1 MKVGIVGAGGIV
13 SKILP
18 TLKQLKDVE
27 LYAIAAATTE
37 EAADFIQ
44 KNRCFQ
50 KAYGSCEELVSDSL
64 VEFVYIA
71 TPHSSHYENIMTA
84 LKHGKPVLCEKAF
97 TINSVQAEN
106 VRRYAKEKNLFVAE
120 AMWFKYMP
128 SRKIIKTLLDS
139 GIIGKV
145 HALTGNLSYKLI
157 ENKRLTDITQA
168 GGALLDVG
176 IYGIAFA
183 LLYFGNDIERV
194 DSSVQMTDT
203 GVDGMESV
211 TIHFKDGRIAVL
223 TSGIYARSD
232 RHGVFYGEKG
242 YIVLDNINN
251 SRVAEVFD
259 LNDTLIKRID
269 MPEQISGY
277 EFEWEECIQAIKS
290 GKTESPSMP
299 LSDTISVLTV
309 CDTIRK
315 QCGLKYP
322 SEE

>member
-27 LYAIAAATTE
+27 LYSIAAATLK
-37 EAADFIQ
+37 EATDFAAQ
-44 KNRCFQ
+44 NGCFQ
-50 KAYGSCEELVSDSL
+50 KAYGSCEELVSDPL
-64 VEFVYIA
+64 VELIYIA
-71 TPHSSHYENIMTA
+71 TPHSSHYENIMAA
-84 LKHGKPVLCEKAF
+84 LKHNKSVLCEKAF
-97 TINSVQAEN
+97 TINSIQAEK
-106 VRRYAKEKNLFVAE
+106 VRHYAKEKNLFVAE

-128 SRKIIKTLLDS
+128 SRNIIKSLLDS
-139 GIIGKV
+139 GIIGNV
-145 HALTGNLSYKLI
+145 HALTGNLSYRLI
-157 ENKRLTDITQA
+157 ENKRLNDITQA

-194 DSSVQMTDT
+194 DSSVHMTNT

-211 TIHFKDGRIAVL
+211 TIHFKNGRMAVL

-251 SRVAEVFD
+251 CRVAKVFD
-259 LNDTLIKRID
+259 LNDTLIKRVD

-277 EFEWEECIQAIKS
+277 EFEWEECIQTIKS
-290 GKTESPSMP
+290 GKTEAPSMP
-299 LSDTISVLTV
+299 LADTISVLTV
-309 CDTIRK
+309 CDTVRK
-315 QCGLKYP
+315 QCGLKFP
-322 SEE
+322 SEG